1 MLTRAGVGVLVASV
15 VIVASGRLF
24 GLVEL
29 FVIGAAGLVLLALA
43 ALYVSLRRL
52 SVKVRRELSPPRVY
66 AGSPGR
72 VELRL
77 ENRSSLRSP
86 VMRLEDSVT
95 GTQGV
100 DLQVP
105 PIPQGAETVAV
116 YRLPTERR
124 GAVVVGPLRLTV
136 SDPFGLARIT
146 VTAERQMT
154 LVVYPRIFNVGA
166 PLRASGATPDFGANQ
181 RDRVAATG
189 EEFAGLR
196 PYELGD
202 DLRRVHW
209 RMSARHDELVV
220 RQEEAPWL
228 GQLTIALDTRTETTG
243 TVDFEDMV
251 SAAAS
256 LVVAATRRGDQV
268 RLLTSDGYDSAAG
281 AGNEHVQ
288 RMLEHLALVEPT
300 SHSLGP
306 MIDRMKAG
314 SRGGTIL
321 AIVARSVE
329 HDAMP
334 LAQIGSHFSRPT
346 TVAYRG
352 PGVDPPTIAGGRSA
366 VLVDVAPGTSFIAA
380 WQLTGRRPLAA
391 ARVSG

>member
-1 MLTRAGVGVLVASV
+1 MLTRAGLVVLALSVAIVVG
-15 VIVASGRLF
+15 GRMF

-29 FVIGAAGLVLLALA
+29 FVIGAAGLVTLALA

-77 ENRSSLRSP
+77 ENRSSMRSP

-105 PIPQGAETVAV
+105 PIRHGAETVAV
-116 YRLPTERR
+116 YRLPTEHR

-136 SDPFGLARIT
+136 VDPFGLARIT

-154 LVVYPRIFNVGA
+154 LIVYPRLYPVDA
-166 PLRASGATPDFGANQ
+166 PARASGVTPDFGAHQ
-181 RDRVAATG
+181 RDRVSPTG

-196 PYELGD
+196 PYEVGD

-228 GQLTIALDTRTETTG
+228 GHLTVALDTRLETTS

-256 LVVAATRRGDQV
+256 LVVAANRRGDQV
-268 RLLTSDGYDSAAG
+268 RFVTSAGFDSEAANG
-281 AGNEHVQ
+281 HDHVQ
-288 RMLEHLALVEPT
+288 RILEHLALVQPT
-300 SHSLGP
+300 SHALGP
-306 MIDRMKAG
+306 MIDRLKAFG
-314 SRGGTIL
+314 RGGSVVAL
-321 AIVARSVE
+321 VARVPGNESL
-329 HDAMP
+329 P
-334 LAQIGSHFSRPT
+334 LAPVAGQFSRAT
-346 TVAYRG
+346 TVVFRG
-352 PGVDPPTIAGGRSA
+352 PGTEAPVPGGSRAS
-366 VLVDVAPGTSFIAA
+366 VLVDVAPGTSFTEA
-380 WQLTGRRPLAA
+380 WQLTGRRPVALVGLG
-391 ARVSG
+391 R